1 MLQRILAVQYLY
13 LAEVDSKTGRLS
25 QSLAGLKKGQAIIRA
40 LMKSDTQ
47 NVPNRG
53 VLADTLSFTGQVLLL
68 ARKPKDALGQLD
80 EARALYEAPSKVD
93 YNATVSSIPVAICLV
108 KMGEAA
114 GQMGKP
120 VLAET
125 YFRRSLVSVEPR
137 VAQSKDRE
145 ALFTAAAAYAGLGNM
160 EAQRAQRLMAS
171 QQTRRDRWVAA
182 EAWYRK
188 SLAAWKRIDFPNR
201 ETPLALD
208 FGEPAAVAKN
218 LERCESALSSIR

>member
-25 QSLAGLKKGQAIIRA
+25 QSLAGLKTGQAIVRA
-40 LMKSDTQ
+40 LMKADTQ

-68 ARKPKDALGQLD
+68 VRKPKDALGQFD
-80 EARALYEAPSKVD
+80 EARALYEPPSKVD
-93 YNATVSSIPVAICLV
+93 SQVTVSSIPAAICLV

-125 YFRRSLVSVEPR
+125 YFRRSLGCVEPR
-137 VAQSKDRE
+137 LAPSKDRD

-160 EAQRAQRLMAS
+160 EARRAQRLMAS
-171 QQTRRDRWVAA
+171 QERRDSWVAA

-208 FGEPAAVAKN
+208 FGDPATVAKN

>member
-1 MLQRILAVQYLY
+1 MLRRILAVQYLY
-13 LAEVDSKTGRLS
+13 LAQVDSKTGRLS
-25 QSLAGLKKGQAIIRA
+25 QSLEGLKTGQAIIRA
-40 LMKSDTQ
+40 LIKADPQ

-80 EARALYEAPSKVD
+80 EARALYEGSSKVD
-93 YNATVSSIPVAICLV
+93 SDASTKAAICSV

-114 GQMGKP
+114 GQLGKP

-137 VAQSKDRE
+137 VAQSQDRD
-145 ALFTAAAAYAGLGNM
+145 ALFIAAAAYAGLGNM
-160 EAQRAQRLMAS
+160 EVGRAQRLMAS
-171 QQTRRDRWVAA
+171 EESRRDSWVAA

-208 FGEPAAVAKN
+208 FGDPAAVAKH